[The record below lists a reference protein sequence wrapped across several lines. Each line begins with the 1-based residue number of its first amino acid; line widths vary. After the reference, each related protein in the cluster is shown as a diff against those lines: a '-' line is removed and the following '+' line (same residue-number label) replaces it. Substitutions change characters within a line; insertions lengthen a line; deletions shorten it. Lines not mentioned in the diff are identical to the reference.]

1 MGGLLCFILIAAL
14 AIALILCIAICIEEE
29 SEESESQ
36 YESIHAHRSLEERK
50 AQVVKEASDAS
61 LRLNLMAMAA
71 EQQLMDAARRHAPFE
86 TGSEAQYP
94 DWY

>member
-1 MGGLLCFILIAAL
+1 MGGLLCFILIAVL
-14 AIALILCIAICIEEE
+14 AIALILCIAICLDEEA
-29 SEESESQ
+29 EETENR
-36 YESIHAHRSLEERK
+36 YESIHASKSLEERK

-61 LRLNLMAMAA
+61 LRLNLMAMTA
-71 EQQLMDAARRHAPFE
+71 EQQLMDAARRHAPFG

>member
-14 AIALILCIAICIEEE
+14 AIALILCIAICLDEEAE
-29 SEESESQ
+29 ASENQ
-36 YESIHAHRSLEERK
+36 YESIPASKSLEERK

-71 EQQLMDAARRHAPFE
+71 EQQLMDAARRHASSG
-86 TGSEAQYP
+86 TDSEAQYS